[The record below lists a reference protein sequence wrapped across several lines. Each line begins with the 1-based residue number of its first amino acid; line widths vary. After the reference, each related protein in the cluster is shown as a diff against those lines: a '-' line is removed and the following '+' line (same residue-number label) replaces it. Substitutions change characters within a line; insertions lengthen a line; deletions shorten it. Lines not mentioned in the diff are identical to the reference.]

1 MRMRALKFLPRMKEK
16 AGSEHYV
23 PASLECAS
31 FTAAELNDPLNTG
44 YLASIVEQIVAAEAP
59 VSLGLLSVRL
69 ASLCGIARVTP
80 KIRERVQYLC
90 DLKKKKSYEEGERVF
105 FWGSL
110 SPDTYTGYRCHDDSC
125 KRDPSDISCVE
136 AANAILKALTVQ
148 YGMPKEDSLAEGAK
162 LLGFK
167 RMTEQVKALM
177 ISGFESGLG
186 SDKFSV
192 DDRGWAVTAEK

>member
-1 MRMRALKFLPRMKEK
+1 MKNPVLKLLPRVKEK
-16 AGSEHYV
+16 AGSELYK
-23 PASLECAS
+23 PALFECAS
-31 FTAAELNDPLNTG
+31 FTAAELNDPLNTR
-44 YLASIVEQIVAAEAP
+44 YLASVVEQIVAAEAP
-59 VSLGLLSVRL
+59 ISLGLLSLRL
-69 ASLCGIARVTP
+69 ASLCGINRVTP
-80 KIRERVQYLC
+80 KIRERVQYFC
-90 DLKKKKSYEEGERVF
+90 DLKKIKNYPEGERVF
-105 FWGSL
+105 YWGDL

-125 KRDPSDISCVE
+125 KRDSADISCVE

-167 RMTEQVKALM
+167 RMTEPVKALM
-177 ISGFESGLG
+177 ITGFESGLG